1 MCVALIT
8 GEEGPKELEM
18 WRCLVCRI
26 SPASL
31 EAMLNVYGHPS
42 PTGSIETRDEA
53 VASLQMTTMT
63 MTGTRWRGL
72 S

>member
-1 MCVALIT
+1 
-8 GEEGPKELEM
+8 
-18 WRCLVCRI
+18 
-26 SPASL
+26 
-31 EAMLNVYGHPS
+31 MLNVCGHPS

-53 VASLQMTTMT
+53 VVSLQMTTMT